1 MGLFGKKEGNDKN
14 RNLRKEISRGRGV
27 SLTFFRKHAWIILF
41 LTVAVLMLTGL
52 RYKTKTHIMEIER
65 LNERLEQAE
74 HMKMEE
80 KSTYMSLVREKEMVK
95 RVEEDNLGLEFQ
107 QQPPYIIQKED
118 K

>member
-1 MGLFGKKEGNDKN
+1 MSIFKKDKSKGRD
-14 RNLRKEISRGRGV
+14 RNLRTEISRGRGV
-27 SLTFFRKHAWIILF
+27 SISFFRKHAWMILF

-95 RVEEDNLGLEFQ
+95 RVEQKNLGLEFQ
-107 QQPPYIIQKED
+107 QQPPYVIRKED
-118 K
+118 N

>member
-1 MGLFGKKEGNDKN
+1 
-14 RNLRKEISRGRGV
+14 
-27 SLTFFRKHAWIILF
+27 
-41 LTVAVLMLTGL
+41 
-52 RYKTKTHIMEIER
+52 
-65 LNERLEQAE
+65 
-74 HMKMEE
+74 MKMEE